1 MQGFAFIMFN
11 SGLNVFIFFLFFFLL
26 EFEFLVVECQ
36 VICYVIVIDVIISFD
51 CGESSVKEV
60 RFKIISLY
68 EDV

>member
-11 SGLNVFIFFLFFFLL
+11 SGLNVLFFFSFWS
-26 EFEFLVVECQ
+26 FEFLVVECQ